1 MQTKRAQLLGLITP
15 RRGESAS
22 GTSSY
27 PPHVQDKQRMT
38 ARGRHYVIAGIG
50 LLALMGCATKEPQVN
65 TATQQLLQ
73 QKEQEVAS
81 LQAAQVELEQ
91 TLLQREMELQ
101 QQAQAVQEAQQAVE
115 ISRAKE
121 ASVQARAD
129 TPPDNQLLP
138 PKAKAGECYTRVFI
152 PATYKTETGQ
162 LLKREASERLVTIPA
177 KYEWVEERV
186 MIHAASERIE
196 VVPATYGWVQERVLV
211 KEAST
216 RLEIVPPVYEDVSE
230 QVLVK
235 PAHTVWKKGTGPLQ
249 RVDHATGEIMCL
261 VEVPAVNKTVTKRV
275 MKTPA
280 TTRSVEIPAEYST
293 VRKRVVKTPATT
305 RTVQLPAQFK
315 TVRVRKLVAPPQT
328 KRSVIPAQYQTVTR
342 RTKVTDESMAWRPV
356 LCQTN
361 ITPSVVTSIQQALHR
376 AGHDPGP
383 IDGMIGKQTRTA
395 IEAFQQA
402 KGLPRGGLTFDTL
415 KALGV
420 RS

>member
-1 MQTKRAQLLGLITP
+1 MLGLITS
-15 RRGESAS
+15 RRGKSAS

-27 PPHVQDKQRMT
+27 PPHVQNKQTMT
-38 ARGRHYVIAGIG
+38 VRGRHYVIAGIG
-50 LLALMGCATKEPQVN
+50 LLAVMGCATKEPHVN

-73 QKEQEVAS
+73 QKEQEIVS
-81 LQAAQVELEQ
+81 LQAAQEGLKQ
-91 TLLQREMELQ
+91 TLQQREMELQ
-101 QQAQAVQEAQQAVE
+101 QQAQTVQEAHQAVE
-115 ISRAKE
+115 IARAK
-121 ASVQARAD
+121 AVSAQAHAD
-129 TPPDNQLLP
+129 APPDNELLP
-138 PKAKAGECYTRVFI
+138 PKAKAGECYARVFI
-152 PATYKTETGQ
+152 PATYKTETEQ
-162 LLKREASERLVTIPA
+162 ILKREASERLVTIPA
-177 KYEWVEERV
+177 KHEWVEEQV
-186 MIHAASERIE
+186 MVRAASERIE
-196 VVPATYGWVQERVLV
+196 VVPATYEWVQERVLV

-216 RLEIVPPVYEDVSE
+216 RLESVPPVYKAVSE

-261 VEVPAVNKTVTKRV
+261 VEVPAVYKTVTKRV

-280 TTRSVEIPAEYST
+280 TSRSVQIPAEYRS

-328 KRSVIPAQYQTVTR
+328 KRIVIPAQYQTVSR
-342 RTKVTDESMAWRPV
+342 RMKVTDESMAWRPV

-361 ITPSVVTSIQQALHR
+361 INPDVVTSIQQALHR

-383 IDGMIGKQTRTA
+383 IDGIIGKQTRTA
-395 IEAFQQA
+395 IAAFQQA
-402 KGLPRGGLTFDTL
+402 KGLARGGLTFDTL